1 MIPFERF
8 YKIYESKELS
18 FQIPYIIG
26 EQYTSGAH
34 SFGDKPEIPAKDPR
48 KVIEPKIVYD
58 SNKLSEILK
67 IYDFV
72 ISQVSYE
79 RYEWGSYHERQ
90 LYCNA
95 ILTIEST
102 DSHGVCY
109 YMMSE
114 IEDSKIEDDYYYNF
128 TNSSYDSV
136 KKGVEVETLP
146 FTSFEDILENWKEM
160 VSSSEITTPQ
170 GSSEDFW
177 NKKISN
183 VMMMHKH
190 NNREYD
196 GD

>member
-26 EQYTSGAH
+26 EKYTTGRH
-34 SFGDKPEIPAKDPR
+34 SFGDSPEIPASDPR
-48 KVIEPKIVYD
+48 KSIEPKIIYD
-58 SNKLSEILK
+58 AQKLSEILK
-67 IYDFV
+67 QYDCKILRV
-72 ISQVSYE
+72 IYE

-95 ILTIEST
+95 HLVMSEANDIDDNEN
-102 DSHGVCY
+102 
-109 YMMSE
+109 MMSD
-114 IEDSKIEDDYYYNF
+114 IENVKIEDDYYYPL
-128 TNSSYDSV
+128 TGPGSYVRSR
-136 KKGVEVETLP
+136 GLTTETLP
-146 FTSFEDILENWKEM
+146 FTSFKDILKNWKEM
-160 VSSSEITTPQ
+160 VDSSEITTPQ

-177 NKKISN
+177 DKKISN

-190 NNREYD
+190 NNREYG